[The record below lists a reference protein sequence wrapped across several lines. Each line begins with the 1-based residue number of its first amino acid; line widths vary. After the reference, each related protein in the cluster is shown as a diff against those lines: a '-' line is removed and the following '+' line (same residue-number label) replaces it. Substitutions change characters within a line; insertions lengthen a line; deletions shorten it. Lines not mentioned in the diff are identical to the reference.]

1 VLAAAVVECEVVPDG
16 PPAGDDPVDEDDTPG
31 PSTSEDDHPGPAIE
45 AVPEDVPGSVGGA
58 TGRDP
63 ELVVPG
69 ADRPSHDELTDQS
82 DEPEPTRPA
91 EATRPG
97 AIGGRRDELVP
108 APSS

>member
-45 AVPEDVPGSVGGA
+45 AVPED
-58 TGRDP
+58 
-63 ELVVPG
+63 
-69 ADRPSHDELTDQS
+69 ELTDQS